1 MTKEEIL
8 ETLAQAAPFEFSY
21 DREASRYDTEED
33 EKMICYILGGAMKS
47 GIKQEY
53 DFMVDGKPIDL
64 KIGNSIN
71 MSCMLHPDVDV
82 LLISKDGTKAN
93 YIEKSEIDIRD
104 FRPSK
109 YSTDRV
115 SYKFDKNG
123 PKCWPILE
131 TGDGLVE
138 IKTEEEFEELAI
150 DMDFDGLVLTEK
162 PRMFNGRPIF
172 YSNDFYSVT
181 LEDLEDYR

>member
-1 MTKEEIL
+1 MDKSEIL

-21 DREASRYDTEED
+21 DREASRYNTEED
-33 EKMICYILGGAMKS
+33 EQMICDILGGTMK
-47 GIKQEY
+47 KRPTQEY
-53 DFMVDGKPIDL
+53 DFMLDGRPVDL

-82 LLISKDGTKAN
+82 LLISKDGTQAN

-104 FRPSK
+104 FKPSK

-115 SYKFDKNG
+115 SFKFDKNG

-138 IKTEEEFEELAI
+138 IKTEEEFEALAI
-150 DMDFDGLVLTEK
+150 DMDFDGLVLAEK
-162 PRMFNGRPIF
+162 PRMFDGRPIF
-172 YSNDFYSVT
+172 YSDDFYSVT